1 MSLFAKLL
9 IWFFATTV
17 ITITAV
23 VVTTA
28 LTFTAPEDRQSPFS
42 MLINARLEGAIYQY
56 EHGGP
61 QRLKESL
68 DRFQRSTGLQSIVIE
83 TTTGKDLVTGQDR
96 NELLK
101 QAGPHP
107 RLPFPFPFGGSSRT
121 AIMRHSPD
129 GHYALI
135 MLLPRRNWYW
145 NWYSWFFEW
154 QHLWIIA
161 IVVALCY
168 WFAFRLTKPL
178 RKLRHAV
185 DRFGQGDL
193 TARAPSNRRDELGQ
207 LARTFNQMADR
218 IQTLL
223 AAERRLLLDISHELR
238 SPLARLSVAV
248 ELARSKPSDGV
259 MLDRIE
265 KEAERLG
272 SLVTELLQVTRVEGD
287 PSKRRTE
294 PVRLDELIEE
304 IAGDTLIE
312 ASAKHCGINLNSME
326 PISLAGDPELLRR
339 AIENVVRNA
348 IRYAP
353 EGTTVDIDLRATG
366 DLAQICVRDHGPG
379 VPEKAL
385 PRIFDAF
392 YRVEEDR
399 DRASGG
405 VGLGLAIAKRAVEL
419 HHGKLYARNAS
430 PGLLVAIELPLA
442 PEAEPATVTPEVEH
456 VS

>member
-1 MSLFAKLL
+1 VSLFAKLL
-9 IWFFATTV
+9 TWFFATTL

-28 LTFTAPEDRQSPFS
+28 FTFTAPEDRQSPFS
-42 MLINARLEGAIYQY
+42 MLINARLEGAIYQF

-61 QRLKESL
+61 ARLKESV
-68 DRFQRSTGLQSIVIE
+68 DRFQHATGIQSIV
-83 TTTGKDLVTGQDR
+83 TDVNGKDLVTGQDR
-96 NELLK
+96 SELLK
-101 QAGPHP
+101 QAPHS
-107 RLPFPFPFGGSSRT
+107 RFPFPFGGSNRT
-121 AIMRHSPD
+121 AIVRHSPD
-129 GHYALI
+129 GRYALI
-135 MLLPRRNWYW
+135 MLVSGRNWYW
-145 NWYSWFFEW
+145 NWYRWFFEW

-168 WFAFRLTKPL
+168 WFAYRLTNPL
-178 RKLRHAV
+178 RKLQHAV
-185 DRFGQGDL
+185 DSFGQGDL
-193 TARAPSNRRDELGQ
+193 TARAPSSRRDELGQ

-218 IQTLL
+218 MQTLL

-248 ELARSKPSDGV
+248 ELARSKSNDGV

-272 SLVTELLQVTRVEGD
+272 SLVSELLQVTRVEGD

-304 IAGDTLIE
+304 IAGDTSIE
-312 ASAKHCGINLNSME
+312 AGAKNCGINLNRMQSVA
-326 PISLAGDPELLRR
+326 LAGDPELLRR

-353 EGTTVDIDLRATG
+353 AGTTVDIDLEAAG
-366 DLAQICVRDHGPG
+366 GQAKISVRDHGPG
-379 VPEKAL
+379 VPESAL

-419 HHGKLYARNAS
+419 HQGKLYARNAS
-430 PGLLVAIELPLA
+430 PGLLVVIQLPLA
-442 PEAEPATVTPEVEH
+442 AEVVPAATPEVAQ